1 MNVNKVYFYEVR
13 FRSVFVGRV
22 TRTFAAKEDRDDYC
36 ERSLTPRSLGS
47 NPTVSDI
54 QLNEGSFF
62 IYDCFAEYWENEGF
76 KVIY

>member
-1 MNVNKVYFYEVR
+1 MKTKVYVYEVHY
-13 FRSVFVGRV
+13 RSIFVGRV
-22 TRTFAAKEDRDDYC
+22 RETFSTKEARDDYC